1 MHQFINYEK
10 RNRSKMF
17 ILQSRTENDKKMLR
31 RSWGV
36 GGGAVRVG
44 YMEEIKTASGERP
57 QWET

>member
-1 MHQFINYEK
+1 MHQFINYGK

-36 GGGAVRVG
+36 GGAVRVG
-44 YMEEIKTASGERP
+44 YMEEIKTVSGERP